1 MTRTWL
7 LALAVSLVSH
17 GAVAEEPVKL
27 MAFNVLFEGADD
39 AASVKAIEAE
49 APEVVC
55 LTELTPHFVKAFEGA
70 LSKTYP
76 HRAFVPQAGTWGV
89 GFASKRPLTDVRTG
103 PVAPS
108 KIPAME
114 ARVQFDGGSVQLVC
128 VHLIPPAGKHKK
140 SDTFFDAL
148 EKNAAVRKKQAQTL
162 ITRFEKTERPVVLL
176 GDFNEEP
183 NGEGLRAL
191 EAAGFTRGCGLSKS
205 SCSPT
210 FPGPVIAWPAVFNI
224 DHVFARGLAFTE
236 AKTVRAGGS
245 DHYPVTA
252 TLVATPPLLDAVKE
266 AAPVTGRKRMQR
278 Q

>member
-7 LALAVSLVSH
+7 LALTASLLSH
-17 GAVAEEPVKL
+17 VALAEGPLKL
-27 MAFNVLFEGADD
+27 MAFNVLFTGSDD
-39 AASVKAIEAE
+39 AASVKAIETE
-49 APEVVC
+49 SPEVVC

-76 HRAFVPQAGTWGV
+76 YRAFVPQAGTWGV
-89 GFASKRPLTDVRTG
+89 GFASKRPLADVRTG

-108 KIPAME
+108 KLPAME
-114 ARVQFDGGSVQLVC
+114 ARVQFDGRSVQLVC
-128 VHLIPPAGKHKK
+128 VHLMPPGGKHQK

-148 EKNAAVRKKQAQTL
+148 EKNAVVRKKQAQTL
-162 ITRFEKTERPVVLL
+162 VTRFEKTERPVVLL

-191 EAAGFTRGCGLSKS
+191 EAAGFTRGCALSKS
-205 SCSPT
+205 SCTAT
-210 FPGPVIAWPAVFNI
+210 FPGPVFAWPAVFNI
-224 DHVFARGLAFTE
+224 DHVFARGLTFTE

-252 TLVATPPLLDAVKE
+252 TLVSTQPRATTAK
-266 AAPVTGRKRMQR
+266 
-278 Q
+278 